1 MEHFHSY
8 LEKHWIIVWIG
19 FERLLLHTLPQNNS
33 YILTCGCECMCPL
46 IETSLCAQALW
57 VGVSRG
63 LGRNPPSSYP
73 SREQFAA
80 KPNLGFPA
88 LNKPS
93 HGTGQ
98 RAGKDKERETKG
110 KGEAV
115 KIKISC
121 WCGTNKVVC
130 MCFVSISLP
139 QDLKMGFGPFRG
151 PPPPPSLPAIVFAMK
166 KKSLFLFLSI
176 FPPYVIYQAFFT
188 LVESFVFVPHH
199 QST

>member
-1 MEHFHSY
+1 MVRKQHTNGAFSQCY
-8 LEKHWIIVWIG
+8 LEKHWTIVCIG
-19 FERLLLHTLPQNNS
+19 FERLLWHTLPQNNS
-33 YILTCGCECMCPL
+33 YILTCGSECMCPL

-57 VGVSRG
+57 VDVSRG

-121 WCGTNKVVC
+121 WYGTNKVVC

-139 QDLKMGFGPFRG
+139 QDLKMGFGPFSG
-151 PPPPPSLPAIVFAMK
+151 PPLPFPRYCVCNEK
-166 KKSLFLFLSI
+166 GKSIPIPVNISPICHLPGLLY
-176 FPPYVIYQAFFT
+176 PC
-188 LVESFVFVPHH
+188 
-199 QST
+199 